1 MTHQPCKC
9 IEEINAALD
18 EHTLDTAIV
27 FSRDLRGMTART
39 YTGLM
44 RKDNGK
50 AETRSHKPR
59 VFGHKFC
66 PFCGSA
72 YDPAPA
78 TSADL
83 VKLLDDPNVAAAV
96 NEQGGGRHA

>member
-9 IEEINAALD
+9 IEDINAALD
-18 EHTLDTAIV
+18 VHTLDTAIV
-27 FSRDLRGMTART
+27 ISRDLRGMTART

-50 AETRSHKPR
+50 AETRSRQPR

-66 PFCGSA
+66 PFCGDA
-72 YDPAPA
+72 YDAPSVEA
-78 TSADL
+78 PTSEQDGGQ
-83 VKLLDDPNVAAAV
+83 NV
-96 NEQGGGRHA
+96 